1 VVFVALIETG
11 GKDKKE
17 TKMPKKKNVSTDARK
32 QTREIRA
39 YANQHLMSKSTGI
52 AFLLNPELPELSQLP
67 HSLLLAQLLP
77 FVLVLLLLAL
87 LLNTPAPAPDRLI
100 LNSLR
105 DGEGVV
111 AGDDDENL
119 SGLAVPVVVVA
130 PRAVDDV
137 LDSVDIRPRCDSE
150 RERDPALGLNSF
162 LDGEGEPA

>member
-1 VVFVALIETG
+1 
-11 GKDKKE
+11 
-17 TKMPKKKNVSTDARK
+17 
-32 QTREIRA
+32 
-39 YANQHLMSKSTGI
+39 MSKSTGI

-111 AGDDDENL
+111 AGDDDGNL
-119 SGLAVPVVVVA
+119 SGLAVP
-130 PRAVDDV
+130 RAVDEV

-162 LDGEGEPA
+162 LDGEGEP

>member
-1 VVFVALIETG
+1 
-11 GKDKKE
+11 
-17 TKMPKKKNVSTDARK
+17 
-32 QTREIRA
+32 
-39 YANQHLMSKSTGI
+39 MSKSTGI

-87 LLNTPAPAPDRLI
+87 LLNTPAPAPAPDRLI

-119 SGLAVPVVVVA
+119 SGLAVPVVVA

>member
-1 VVFVALIETG
+1 
-11 GKDKKE
+11 
-17 TKMPKKKNVSTDARK
+17 
-32 QTREIRA
+32 
-39 YANQHLMSKSTGI
+39 MSKSTGI

-67 HSLLLAQLLP
+67 HSLLLP

-130 PRAVDDV
+130 PRAVVDDV

-150 RERDPALGLNSF
+150 RER
-162 LDGEGEPA
+162 